1 LGRLPVVTHLEALDA
16 PTLRLI
22 LTEPK
27 NSLIKQYNKLFDLEG
42 IKLTI
47 DDEVYDFIVTKA
59 MEFKLGARGLR
70 SICENILT
78 NAMFELPSTSQ
89 KRFVV
94 TLEYA
99 KDQFASS
106 KMSKLRVA

>member
-1 LGRLPVVTHLEALDA
+1 MIKL
-16 PTLRLI
+16 
-22 LTEPK
+22 
-27 NSLIKQYNKLFDLEG
+27 KQYSKLFDLEG
-42 IKLTI
+42 IKLSI
-47 DDEVYDFIVTKA
+47 DDEVFDFIVDKA

-78 NAMFELPSTSQ
+78 NAMFELPSSNQ

-94 TLEYA
+94 TMEYA
-99 KDQFASS
+99 QEQFASS